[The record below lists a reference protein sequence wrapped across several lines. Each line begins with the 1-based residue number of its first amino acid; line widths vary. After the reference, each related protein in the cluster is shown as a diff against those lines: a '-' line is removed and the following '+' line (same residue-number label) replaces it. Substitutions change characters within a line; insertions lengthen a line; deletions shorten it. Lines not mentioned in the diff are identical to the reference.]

1 MAGGHG
7 AQLVAKWERLT
18 RLEEA
23 IKDVSRVIG
32 DDAQNIHTAWDVA
45 TKSQWSFMYEMV
57 FLTCTGDK
65 AREGS
70 DKCYNFACEMA
81 KRYASPKGR
90 RRDVFILTC
99 ASVFKYLDHFYVK
112 RWSLPTVATMMRTA
126 MDEAIADRHRLRT
139 AFKSWACDE
148 ELMGPTHADGGA
160 AKKRMC
166 LEWSNVLKQCH
177 SY

>member
-7 AQLVAKWERLT
+7 AQLIAWERLT

-32 DDAQNIHTAWDVA
+32 DA
-45 TKSQWSFMYEMV
+45 
-57 FLTCTGDK
+57 
-65 AREGS
+65 
-70 DKCYNFACEMA
+70 
-81 KRYASPKGR
+81 
-90 RRDVFILTC
+90 
-99 ASVFKYLDHFYVK
+99 
-112 RWSLPTVATMMRTA
+112 MMRTA